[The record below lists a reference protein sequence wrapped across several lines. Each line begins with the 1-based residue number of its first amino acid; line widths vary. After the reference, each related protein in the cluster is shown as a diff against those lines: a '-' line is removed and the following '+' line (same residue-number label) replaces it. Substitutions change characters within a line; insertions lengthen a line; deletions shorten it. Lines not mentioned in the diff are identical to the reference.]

1 MNQPITTITPM
12 VRTAL
17 LAGLSAPGGT
27 LKRGRHGFG
36 PVTRRTANLVHS
48 EGLMQYDNADF
59 PKALTLTAAGREIAE
74 RLQAAL
80 RAPKAARAWGGNHH
94 ADDYVDGAAYFGLAG
109 EAAAKGQPA

>member
-27 LKRGRHGFG
+27 LQRCCGGFASDSALTSG
-36 PVTRRTANLVHS
+36 NFAIVTRRTANKLHS

-59 PKALTLTAAGREIAE
+59 PKALTLTPAGRETAE

-80 RAPKAARAWGGNHH
+80 RAPKAVRA
-94 ADDYVDGAAYFGLAG
+94 
-109 EAAAKGQPA
+109 

>member
-1 MNQPITTITPM
+1 MTQPITTITPM

-36 PVTRRTANLVHS
+36 PVTRRTANLVHR

-59 PKALTLTAAGREIAE
+59 PKALTLTPAGRETAE

-80 RAPKAARAWGGNHH
+80 RAPKAVRA
-94 ADDYVDGAAYFGLAG
+94 
-109 EAAAKGQPA
+109 